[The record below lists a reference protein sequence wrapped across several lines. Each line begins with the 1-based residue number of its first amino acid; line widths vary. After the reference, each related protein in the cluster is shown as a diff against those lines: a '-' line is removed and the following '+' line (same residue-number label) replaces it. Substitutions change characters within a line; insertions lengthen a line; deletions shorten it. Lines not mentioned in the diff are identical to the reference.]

1 MHHGAPSGAPSPV
14 YMENTA
20 LLPTQSNCNETN
32 SHEGVGVACGAHKG
46 RGSNSKGPRVG
57 LFWLLGVNALV
68 CGVEIVSSAAFTY
81 IPPLLLK
88 AGYTETLMT
97 IILGVAPVLDLLSVP
112 VLAEWSDRCTSVIG
126 RRRPFIM
133 ALSAVLLISLIVIPY
148 GPVITSLIN
157 GGTNTNVTN
166 MLVLAF
172 GVILLDYSYQAL
184 FNPCES
190 LLSDLMAG
198 ASEADQTRGFT
209 VYSASISLGCILG
222 YLIVS
227 LDWSSVGFMLGTQEQ
242 TAFSV
247 IFLLFL
253 PCLFITLFVSK
264 EKPFRRMPSRVLAN
278 LQSDSEK
285 LLKLKTPL
293 TQIKTTTTLNLDLN
307 ADEIPVL
314 PDHPSD
320 GGYESESGSSEPE
333 EPINVTLTNSEM
345 LRWRYQRLTYQISRL
360 PRITLQRIINNF
372 FRVLAKVLFF
382 FVLLPY
388 QLVNLPVKTWQRVSN
403 SPTVLRRLF
412 LAELF
417 GWMGFMCH
425 NMFFTDFV
433 GQYVYKGMP
442 DAPEH
447 SELALLYDEG
457 VRMGSW
463 GLFLHSLTACLYAF
477 LIQQHIVRLVGHRAV
492 FVGGLA
498 IFAVTMAA
506 TIVSPTMAFLN
517 TVTALSGI
525 GFAALTSTPNMLVTL
540 YNTDRQLFMW
550 DCKKEKRYLGEES
563 GLGADVAVLDM
574 AYFLAQILLSIC
586 MGPLVD
592 LTGSSMPYMVVATLA
607 GGVSVYYA
615 SRVVFTEGHLK
626 QLRAGNF

>member
-1 MHHGAPSGAPSPV
+1 
-14 YMENTA
+14 MEHSA
-20 LLPTQSNCNETN
+20 LLPTTSHCHENNI
-32 SHEGVGVACGAHKG
+32 HEGVGATCGRKR
-46 RGSNSKGPRVG
+46 RGSGSRGPRVG
-57 LFWLLGVNALV
+57 ILWLLGVNALV

-133 ALSAVLLISLIVIPY
+133 ALSAVLLVSLIVIPY
-148 GPVITSLIN
+148 GPLITSLIDD
-157 GGTNTNVTN
+157 GENTAVTN
-166 MLVLAF
+166 MVILAF

-190 LLSDLMAG
+190 LLSDLMAQ

-227 LDWSSVGFMLGTQEQ
+227 LDWSMVGFMIGSQEQ

-253 PCLFITLFVSK
+253 PCLFLTLFVSR
-264 EKPFRRMPSRVLAN
+264 EKTFRRVSPRVIAN
-278 LQSDSEK
+278 IQSEAEK
-285 LLKLKTPL
+285 ILKLKTSL
-293 TQIKTTTTLNLDLN
+293 TQIESGKVVNLNLSG
-307 ADEIPVL
+307 DEVAL
-314 PDHPSD
+314 VPDHPSD
-320 GGYESESGSSEPE
+320 GGYESGSSEPDE
-333 EPINVTLTNSEM
+333 SIPVSLTNSEM

-360 PRITLQRIINNF
+360 PRITLQRVINNC
-372 FRVLAKVLFF
+372 FRVLAKIMFF

-388 QLVNLPVKTWQRVSN
+388 QLVNLPVKTWKRVSDAP
-403 SPTVLRRLF
+403 SVLRRLF

-433 GQYVYKGMP
+433 GQYVYRGMP
-442 DAPEH
+442 DAQEH
-447 SELALLYDEG
+447 TELALLYDEG

-492 FVGGLA
+492 FIGGLT
-498 IFAVTMAA
+498 IFAITMAA
-506 TIVSPTMAFLN
+506 TIVSPTLAFLN

-540 YNTDRQLFMW
+540 YNTDRKMFMW
-550 DCKKEKRYLGEES
+550 DCKKEARSPGEES

-574 AYFLAQILLSIC
+574 AYFLAQILLSMC

-592 LTGSSMPYMVVATLA
+592 ITGSSMPYMVVAALA
-607 GGVSVYYA
+607 GGVSVYC
-615 SRVVFTEGHLK
+615 STRVVFTEVHLK

>member
-1 MHHGAPSGAPSPV
+1 VASPV
-14 YMENTA
+14 YMEHSA
-20 LLPTQSNCNETN
+20 LLQTTSSHCHETSN
-32 SHEGVGVACGAHKG
+32 HESVGAIYGTRKG
-46 RGSNSKGPRVG
+46 RGSSSKGSPVG
-57 LFWLLGVNALV
+57 LLWLLGVNALV

-112 VLAEWSDRCTSVIG
+112 VLAEWSDQCTSVIG

-133 ALSAVLLISLIVIPY
+133 VLSSVLLISLIIIPY

-157 GGTNTNVTN
+157 GETSTTVSN
-166 MLVLAF
+166 MVILAF

-190 LLSDLMAG
+190 LLSDLMAQ

-227 LDWSSVGFMLGTQEQ
+227 LDWSMVGFMIGSQEQ
-242 TAFSV
+242 TAFTV

-253 PCLFITLFVSK
+253 PCLFLTLFVSK
-264 EKPFRRMPSRVLAN
+264 EKPFRRSPHRVGLAN
-278 LQSDSEK
+278 LQSEAEK
-285 LLKLKTPL
+285 LLKLKSL
-293 TQIKTTTTLNLDLN
+293 KRLDSREAVLNLDLSS
-307 ADEIPVL
+307 DDVTVV

-320 GGYESESGSSEPE
+320 GGYESGSSEPDE
-333 EPINVTLTNSEM
+333 TIPVALTNSEM
-345 LRWRYQRLTYQISRL
+345 LKWRYQRLTYQITRL
-360 PRITLQRIINNF
+360 PRITMQRIINNC
-372 FRVLAKVLFF
+372 FRVLAKMLFF
-382 FVLLPY
+382 CVLLPY
-388 QLVNLPVKTWQRVSN
+388 QLINLPVKTWKRVSE
-403 SPTVLRRLF
+403 SPSVLRRLF

-433 GQYVYKGMP
+433 GQYVYRGMP
-442 DAPEH
+442 DAQEH
-447 SELALLYDEG
+447 TELALLYDEG

-477 LIQQHIVRLVGHRAV
+477 LIQQHIVKLVGHRAV
-492 FVGGLA
+492 FIGGLC

-506 TIVSPTMAFLN
+506 TIISPTLAFLN

-550 DCKKEKRYLGEES
+550 DCKKEAKYLGEES

-574 AYFLAQILLSIC
+574 AYFLAQILLSMC

-592 LTGSSMPYMVVATLA
+592 LTGSSMPYMVVAALA
-607 GGVSVYYA
+607 GSVSVYCA